1 VGGVLATL
9 FVVTVAWFSTM
20 ASFRFGLDP
29 DSVGIP
35 VVTSVLDLVGSFALI
50 LIVVAVG
57 AS

>member
-1 VGGVLATL
+1 
-9 FVVTVAWFSTM
+9 M